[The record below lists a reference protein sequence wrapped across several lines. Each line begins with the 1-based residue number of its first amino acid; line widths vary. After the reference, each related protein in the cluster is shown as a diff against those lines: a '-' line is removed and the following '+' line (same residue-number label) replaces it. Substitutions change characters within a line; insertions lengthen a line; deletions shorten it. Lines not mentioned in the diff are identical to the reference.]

1 MSRVE
6 LIWVWKLLTV
16 MEDRT
21 KDRKD
26 CGALRRHKEK
36 HEGEVS

>member
-16 MEDRT
+16 IKDRT
-21 KDRKD
+21 KDGKD

-36 HEGEVS
+36 SRA